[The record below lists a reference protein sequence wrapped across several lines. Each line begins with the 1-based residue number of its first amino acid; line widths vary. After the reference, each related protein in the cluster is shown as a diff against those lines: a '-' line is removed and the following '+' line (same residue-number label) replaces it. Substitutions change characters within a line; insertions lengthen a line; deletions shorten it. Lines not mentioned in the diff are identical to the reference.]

1 MKTSRLPPTRTSRNQ
16 RSQGKRRCG
25 ARPGRTAGSERVS
38 RASFLPASLESL
50 LGGAGTAVCYPTL
63 EKTLQGAGRE
73 LKAFSIIQ
81 QSSFLLL
88 LLEPGEGWLEP
99 LGWVWLAWGE
109 GWLSE
114 GQQPSRPTSARPPC
128 SSAVCG
134 VGRRGQLCLAGRLGA
149 VSCPA
154 DSDCAVEWRQRVG
167 EVPRAKVGCP
177 REAREEGHA
186 CCLQERAG
194 QLSWHLCPGQP
205 VQPPCISDTWGSEP
219 PKNMLANC
227 SLCLECSSPS
237 GSSYRTLL
245 RHHLCEALPDFHW
258 EMRLCGPP
266 RASPCGPHPQYLP
279 CAVVTMCP
287 LTW

>member
-1 MKTSRLPPTRTSRNQ
+1 MKTSRLPPTRTSRDQ

-99 LGWVWLAWGE
+99 LGWVWLTWGE

-205 VQPPCISDTWGSEP
+205 VQPPCISDSQRATSSCGTSSSRIVILVSDKTKALGAVMWRGVSRLSRGGWRAGGGARVWGW
-219 PKNMLANC
+219 ADC
-227 SLCLECSSPS
+227 V
-237 GSSYRTLL
+237 R
-245 RHHLCEALPDFHW
+245 
-258 EMRLCGPP
+258 
-266 RASPCGPHPQYLP
+266 
-279 CAVVTMCP
+279 
-287 LTW
+287 